1 MVYFSTILSSRFGIK
16 DKNQA
21 PDKPTGPA
29 PTTKIDFL
37 VIFLILSTIIIN
49 FDENKIKF
57 KNNPIEKI
65 IIGKIL
71 PKENKNLF
79 NQKIKIKIS
88 LRRVAKRRLKK
99 IGKKKTKNFM

>member
-1 MVYFSTILSSRFGIK
+1 MAYFSTILSSRFGIK

-49 FDENKIKF
+49 FESEQNKI
-57 KNNPIEKI
+57 
-65 IIGKIL
+65 
-71 PKENKNLF
+71 
-79 NQKIKIKIS
+79 QK
-88 LRRVAKRRLKK
+88 
-99 IGKKKTKNFM
+99 